1 MTDSLP
7 VIQQRLENLRQQM
20 QSRRIDAY
28 LVTNADPHNSEYS
41 ADHWLA
47 RKWLCGF
54 TGSAGDLLVTKSGG
68 GLWTDGR
75 YFIQAIEQLE
85 GTGIE
90 LYRKR
95 LPGTPTIPEHLAE
108 QLTANSRV
116 GVDGRT
122 INQTLFSELKDAF
135 AAKNIE
141 LIITEDLVGNIWQQR
156 PARPSK
162 AVFLHDI
169 QYAGKS
175 CAQKLTDIR
184 SLMLSDKVDQV
195 LISAT
200 DDVMWLMNIRG
211 QDNAFFPGSEA
222 YALISQETAQL
233 FIDSKKL
240 PAVVCKTLLQ
250 QGVSCWDYHELA
262 DTLALLATELN
273 FKYSPYTTNSLLVS
287 RIRQGVTC
295 LQGNTYAQSGK
306 IVKNAT
312 ESEQHQLALKYD
324 GTAIVQFMR
333 WLEEHVHSGEVTELS
348 AEQQLRSYR
357 KALPNYISDSFS
369 TIAGYAEH
377 GAIMHYSATR
387 DSNKVIGTDNY
398 FLLDSGGQYLGG
410 TTDITRTFS
419 FCELSE
425 QQKTDYTLVLKG
437 VIRLSQAK
445 FLKGTAGNNL
455 DILAR
460 GALWQQCVD
469 YKCGTGHGVGIC
481 LNVHEGPQ
489 NFSQSVKDTEPLVP
503 GMTITVEPGVYR
515 EGEYGIRIE
524 NILQVVA
531 VAENNFGTFYGFK
544 TLTLA
549 PIATNQIIS
558 DLLSVEERLWLNDYH
573 LTVAEQ
579 LTPLLNPADQQ
590 WLAKATQ
597 PI

>member
-222 YALISQETAQL
+222 YALISKETSQL